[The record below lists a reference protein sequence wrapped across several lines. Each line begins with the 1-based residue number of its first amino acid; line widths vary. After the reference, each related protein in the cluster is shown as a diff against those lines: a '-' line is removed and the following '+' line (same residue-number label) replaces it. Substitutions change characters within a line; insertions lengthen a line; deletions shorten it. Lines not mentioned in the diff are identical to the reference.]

1 MATRLQI
8 KPAGGTVRFATS
20 PSLPG
25 RQKQNEYG
33 RDSRHRL
40 NVLELNEIYLGVA
53 APHPWPTRIRVSTRR
68 KSTWLTFAPL
78 DVLKGYASNVSK
90 PLPKSPVR
98 TNEYS
103 ENPRD
108 GGNKMNESESSRS
121 EGWHG

>member
-1 MATRLQI
+1 MI
-8 KPAGGTVRFATS
+8 PVTS
-20 PSLPG
+20 
-25 RQKQNEYG
+25 
-33 RDSRHRL
+33 L
-40 NVLELNEIYLGVA
+40 NVLELNESYVGVA

-103 ENPRD
+103 ENPRG
-108 GGNKMNESESSRS
+108 GGNKMNESEFLPQRRVAWVTQSGSHS
-121 EGWHG
+121 AATNISYPCAGK